1 MSDSRWSIERI
12 NAWYQEL
19 PWLVG
24 CNFIPSTAINQLEMW
39 QADTFDI
46 QTIERELDWAEDA
59 GLNAVRVFLHDLAWQ
74 QDPEGFKK
82 RIDKFLDVAK
92 KKHILTTLVFF
103 DDCWNSNPQVGK
115 QPEPKPYIHN
125 SGWLQSP
132 GIKVVKDPKQWGRLE
147 EYVTD
152 ILTTFGKDER
162 IFLWDLYNEPGNLF
176 LPTLALEGAG
186 KGLKT
191 VKLLGEHFLKPS
203 PSLPLLKKIY
213 EWAWAVAPVQ
223 PLTASMW
230 YITPTMGSQL
240 NLTIQN
246 LSDVITF
253 HDYYHLE
260 IMTRR
265 IAELKVW
272 ERPLLCTEFGARNQD
287 SLISTHLP
295 LFNKENVGAFIW
307 GLVSGKTQ
315 TIYSWRQ
322 GGKEPTPGTPWF
334 HDLLHPDGK
343 PYDPAEVRIIREE
356 RGLKL

>member
-1 MSDSRWSIERI
+1 MSDTCWSIERI
-12 NAWYQEL
+12 NAWYQKL

-24 CNFIPSTAINQLEMW
+24 CTFIPSTSINQLEMW
-39 QADTFDI
+39 QADTFDLKTI
-46 QTIERELDWAEDA
+46 QRELGWAADS

-74 QDPEGFKK
+74 TDPEGFKK
-82 RIDKFLDVAK
+82 RIDQFLDAAK
-92 KKHILTTLVFF
+92 KKHILTTLVIFN
-103 DDCWNSNPQVGK
+103 DSWNSDPKPGK

-132 GIKVVKDPKQWGRLE
+132 GIKVVKDPRQWSRLE
-147 EYVTD
+147 NYVTD

-176 LPTLALEGAG
+176 LPTLALEGVG
-186 KGLKT
+186 KGFKT

-203 PSLPLLKKIY
+203 PSLPLLKIAF
-213 EWAWAVAPVQ
+213 EWARAAAPSQ
-223 PLTASMW
+223 PLTASLW

-240 NLTIQN
+240 NLTITN

-253 HDYYHLE
+253 HDYYYLE
-260 IMTRR
+260 VMKKH

-272 ERPLLCTEFGARNQD
+272 ERPVLCTEFLARTQD
-287 SLISTHLP
+287 SLITTHLP
-295 LFNKENVGAFIW
+295 LFKKENVGAFIW

-322 GGKEPTPGTPWF
+322 GGKPPAPGAPWF

-343 PYDPAEVRIIREE
+343 PYDPEEIRVIREQ
-356 RGLKL
+356 RGFK

>member
-1 MSDSRWSIERI
+1 MTDNIWSIEQI
-12 NAWYQEL
+12 NSWYQKL

-24 CNFIPSTAINQLEMW
+24 CTFIPSTAINQLEMW
-39 QADTFDI
+39 QADTFDLKTI
-46 QTIERELDWAEDA
+46 QRELGWAADS

-82 RIDKFLDVAK
+82 RIDRFLDTAK
-92 KKHILTTLVFF
+92 KNGILTSLVIF
-103 DDCWNSNPQVGK
+103 DDCWNSDPKAGE
-115 QPEPKPYIHN
+115 QPEPKPYTHN
-125 SGWLQSP
+125 SGWVQSP
-132 GIKVVKDPKQWGRLE
+132 GMKVVKDSKQWGRLE
-147 EYVTD
+147 SYVTD

-176 LPTLALEGAG
+176 LPSLALDGG

-191 VKLLGEHFLKPS
+191 MKLLGEHFLKSS
-203 PSLPLLKKIY
+203 PTVPLLKQAF
-213 EWAWAVAPVQ
+213 EWARAAAPTQ
-223 PLTASMW
+223 PLTASLW
-230 YITPTMGSQL
+230 YLTPTMGSQL
-240 NLTIQN
+240 NLTITN

-260 IMTRR
+260 VITKR

-272 ERPLLCTEFGARNQD
+272 ERPLICTEFGARTQE
-287 SLISTHLP
+287 SLITTHLP
-295 LFNKENVGAFIW
+295 LFKKEKVGAFIW

-322 GGKEPTPGTPWF
+322 GGKEPPPGTPWF

-343 PYDPAEVRIIREE
+343 PYDPMEIKVIREQ
-356 RGLKL
+356 RG